1 MESRRPDPAA
11 RSCRLLGGGALLAA
25 LALGAAA
32 PCAQAAEAPTRPFV
46 VEGEALVRGARA
58 SEGTVKLESMRDHGD
73 GWSGWAQ
80 LRWKPFGEGQTL
92 GLVLVAPADGT
103 YRVDAAWTRG
113 PDAGDV
119 RVSVR
124 GRMFEPTL
132 EGWSPRVDL
141 AGPVRLG
148 EVNLVRGAN
157 DVEIRVVG
165 HDVRSNGYRFG
176 LDRLVLTPLGASGAE
191 PGAAE
196 VATPVEPS
204 PEAEGPTSEPPRPAR
219 TGPVAVPPPPVPPNP
234 PGTAPP
240 PGVATPGDDAPLP
253 PGPLPGDP
261 AGLEPLP
268 TFDEGTPA
276 ESLPPPETMP
286 PRPEPAAPDAPPPTP
301 GERETPA
308 AAPCGVMGQAAA
320 CDEETAPVV
329 DPDAEVPVAEPPAGA
344 ADVPP
349 AAPPLHT
356 APAGTE
362 PPAAPDVTAPEVVE
376 PAAPTPAT
384 GPTPP
389 APGPAR
395 APQPSQPVGPP
406 PRPAPA
412 PAPAP
417 DAGTTPAAPAPAPA
431 PGPAEPEVAPK
442 PPVEAPPP
450 GPTPADRRLLF
461 EAVQG
466 LERYFEGKPRGAGWA
481 KALKLAEVR
490 EAMAAKT
497 PDDAVAAALARR
509 LDKFP
514 PGPAYEALLGEPG
527 FVRLTRAL
535 APFRTS
541 GDDTD
546 DWSSADR

>member
-1 MESRRPDPAA
+1 M
-11 RSCRLLGGGALLAA
+11 LLSA
-25 LALGAAA
+25 LALGVTA
-32 PCAQAAEAPTRPFV
+32 PHGHAAEAPGAPFV

-80 LRWKPFGEGQTL
+80 LRWRPFGEGQTL

-148 EVNLVRGAN
+148 EVRLVRGAN

-165 HDVRSNGYRFG
+165 HDARSNGYRFG
-176 LDRLVLTPLGASGAE
+176 LDRLVLTPLGVPGAE
-191 PGAAE
+191 PAAAEGAADAAD
-196 VATPVEPS
+196 VATPVEPTTDVEEPTTEPS
-204 PEAEGPTSEPPRPAR
+204 PPAR
-219 TGPVAVPPPPVPPNP
+219 TGPVAVPL
-234 PGTAPP
+234 AP
-240 PGVATPGDDAPLP
+240 ATPPADAAVREPAAEAPDPDADAPLP

-261 AGLEPLP
+261 EEAEPLP
-268 TFDEGTPA
+268 TFDEGVPV
-276 ESLPPPETMP
+276 EPLPPPETTP
-286 PRPEPAAPDAPPPTP
+286 TRPPEPA
-301 GERETPA
+301 TPA
-308 AAPCGVMGQAAA
+308 APEVPTPAPAEPGKPAEAPCGVMGQAAA
-320 CDEETAPVV
+320 GDEGNPVV

-349 AAPPLHT
+349 EAPPLHT

-362 PPAAPDVTAPEVVE
+362 PPAAPDVVE
-376 PAAPTPAT
+376 PAAPTPAV

-389 APGPAR
+389 APGPTRTPA
-395 APQPSQPVGPP
+395 APLPTEVPT
-406 PRPAPA
+406 RPAPA
-412 PAPAP
+412 PE
-417 DAGTTPAAPAPAPA
+417 AGPT
-431 PGPAEPEVAPK
+431 PAEPTPAPQPAKDESK
-442 PPVEAPPP
+442 PQVPVEVPAPEVPPKPP
-450 GPTPADRRLLF
+450 GPTPAERRLLF
-461 EAVQG
+461 EAIQG

-490 EAMAAKT
+490 EALVAKT
-497 PDDAVAAALARR
+497 PDDAVASALARR

-514 PGPAYEALLGEPG
+514 PGPAYEALLAEPA

-535 APFRTS
+535 EPFRTS
-541 GDDTD
+541 DDDSD
-546 DWSSADR
+546 DWSTADR